1 MPATHKSTNTL
12 TARALRLA
20 LFRIGLVS
28 VAAGLISYF
37 VNQLTIKDDVRKRLV
52 LSVEQTL
59 QRESLPFRE
68 IMDAQRNFLAEFED
82 RYARPDEKKKL
93 VRDFEEVFYRH
104 ADGSYTQRPGLFEGQ
119 PLADGRRFAEMSAT
133 YAPDIAPNDDTKA
146 RFALS
151 YFLSHKYGSSSKG
164 RLFNFYGVVPEKG
177 FPIFQAQDIAK
188 VFTYAGPDA
197 LKLETFEFYQRG
209 FGSVSNDSFFTLM
222 YWDPSNKAWMTT
234 IATPDVA
241 DASGKHRMLA
251 CVDVLLD
258 ELMTRTAKSNL
269 PGTHSTLFL
278 ADADGTL
285 IFHPDFLESIKS
297 SEGKASIKS
306 LKITDDY
313 PQLNAIQGLPP
324 GKAKLLETQDEI
336 VALGLIPGTPWVLS
350 VHYPRALMIP
360 SIVENLAI
368 LATLG
373 LVTLLVEIF
382 VLRSILLNQ
391 VAEPLSRLIQA
402 TRSVRQFKK
411 RPEHNDLPIESA
423 DEIGELARE
432 FSQMVDH
439 VYDAHEQLEN
449 KVQERTAALEDANRQ
464 LQELS
469 STDGLTGIANRRRFE
484 EVLNSEWQRAQRS
497 GSHLFL
503 AMIDVDWFK
512 LYNDHYGH
520 QAGDDCLRSV
530 ATTLKANALRASDLV
545 ARYGG
550 EEFAV
555 ICAAIDETR
564 VKDFAQK
571 LCDSIDAMALPHVAS
586 QFGHVTVSV
595 GAAVITAMEGKSAA
609 DLINKADEALY
620 LAKAQGRNQV
630 ILGEGCVG

>member
-1 MPATHKSTNTL
+1 
-12 TARALRLA
+12 
-20 LFRIGLVS
+20 
-28 VAAGLISYF
+28 
-37 VNQLTIKDDVRKRLV
+37 
-52 LSVEQTL
+52 
-59 QRESLPFRE
+59 
-68 IMDAQRNFLAEFED
+68 
-82 RYARPDEKKKL
+82 
-93 VRDFEEVFYRH
+93 
-104 ADGSYTQRPGLFEGQ
+104 
-119 PLADGRRFAEMSAT
+119 
-133 YAPDIAPNDDTKA
+133 
-146 RFALS
+146 
-151 YFLSHKYGSSSKG
+151 
-164 RLFNFYGVVPEKG
+164 
-177 FPIFQAQDIAK
+177 
-188 VFTYAGPDA
+188 
-197 LKLETFEFYQRG
+197 
-209 FGSVSNDSFFTLM
+209 
-222 YWDPSNKAWMTT
+222 
-234 IATPDVA
+234 
-241 DASGKHRMLA
+241 
-251 CVDVLLD
+251 
-258 ELMTRTAKSNL
+258 
-269 PGTHSTLFL
+269 
-278 ADADGTL
+278 
-285 IFHPDFLESIKS
+285 
-297 SEGKASIKS
+297 
-306 LKITDDY
+306 
-313 PQLNAIQGLPP
+313 
-324 GKAKLLETQDEI
+324 
-336 VALGLIPGTPWVLS
+336 
-350 VHYPRALMIP
+350 MIP